1 MQQNRT
7 WQLLAKKLSGE
18 ATPDEILEL
27 DDIMRKNPGL
37 HYPMQAITDLWHH
50 KEVPDD
56 SGAAGAYS
64 RHISRMK
71 EMGIPLEEEIT
82 GAIVSNK
89 NPLSFKRKALLLAS
103 SAIIIFIT
111 GFYIYRAVSA
121 SSAGVKSVPVL
132 ASKSE
137 VSTRHGSKTKLVLPD
152 STQVWLNS
160 GSKLTYDKNYGN
172 SIREV
177 TLTGEAYFD
186 VVKNTRKPFIIHA
199 GAIDVKVLGTQFN
212 VKSYPADKTTE
223 TSLINGSV
231 EVVVRNRPQ
240 EKYILKPNEKLV
252 VQNNSTAVEQIKKKE
267 AVVKAKDPLVA
278 IKNLSYY
285 SGDGASMETAWTAN
299 RLLFEDEKFEDVAKK
314 LERWYDVEIRFSN
327 NKRKDIA
334 LKGSFVEETL
344 GQAMEAL
351 AFVYGF
357 RYEIK
362 NRKVTIY

>member
-18 ATPDEILEL
+18 ATPDEIQEL

-50 KEVPDD
+50 KETPDD
-56 SGAAGAYS
+56 SGAGAYS

-71 EMGIPLEEEIT
+71 EMGIPLEEKIT
-82 GAIVSNK
+82 GEVVSDK
-89 NPLSFKRKALLLAS
+89 KPLSLKRRALTLAT

-111 GFYIYRAVSA
+111 GFYIYHSVSA
-121 SSAGVKSVPVL
+121 PSAGVKPVPVL

-160 GSKLTYDKNYGN
+160 GSNLTYDKNYGN
-172 SIREV
+172 DIREV
-177 TLTGEAYFD
+177 TLTGEAFFD
-186 VVKNTRKPFIIHA
+186 VVKNTSKPFIIHA
-199 GAIDVKVLGTQFN
+199 GSIDVKVLGTQFN

-223 TSLINGSV
+223 TSLVNGSV
-231 EVVVRNRPQ
+231 EVVVRNRPE
-240 EKYILKPNEKLV
+240 EKYVLKPNEKLV
-252 VQNNSTAVEQIKKKE
+252 VLNNNTAIEQIKKKE

-285 SGDGASMETAWTAN
+285 SGDGAAMETAWTNN

-314 LERWYDVEIRFSN
+314 LERWYDVEVQFSN
-327 NKRKDIA
+327 SNLKGID
-334 LKGSFVEETL
+334 LKGSFREETL
-344 GQAMEAL
+344 QQAMEAL
-351 AFVYGF
+351 AFVYRF

-362 NRKVTIY
+362 NKKVIIY